1 MEQSRAN
8 KISEV
13 LKNVSTLGKNL
24 RIPGAGPSRGIPEA
38 KNAIGV
44 PVQGSG
50 FVRILMYFV
59 AGILLIGIILLG
71 VDQFITPIFQRTP
84 GSPGYIPIPGTDLS
98 QVFWEDNTQ
107 VSNII
112 IGSVPPVAAGQ
123 VAPLSVT
130 VLEAQSTY
138 SLTVDIF
145 IDDEYPQILPNG
157 ETLRVFFRMGT
168 KTQTGAVT
176 TITPC
181 LDMSLSNTK
190 NTIYITSFDN
200 TGQQESMY
208 IDNVPIHTPFRIG
221 ITVSPYIMESYLNG
235 QLINTKRIIH
245 IPKPPASGD
254 IILAPSNIKHTGSSV
269 PLSAGI
275 KVLKVRA
282 FGYAASAS
290 EMKGRMSDLTSANKF
305 NPPDILL

>member
-13 LKNVSTLGKNL
+13 LKNVSTLGRNL
-24 RIPGAGPSRGIPEA
+24 RIPGAGPSRGVPEA

-50 FVRILMYFV
+50 FVRILMYFI

-98 QVFWEDNTQ
+98 QVFWKDYTQ
-107 VSNII
+107 VSNIT

-130 VLEAQSTY
+130 VLEAQTTY
-138 SLTVDIF
+138 SLTVDVF
-145 IDDEYPQILPNG
+145 INDEYPQILPSG
-157 ETLRVFFRMGT
+157 EKFRIFFLMG
-168 KTQTGAVT
+168 QSVT
-176 TITPC
+176 TP
-181 LDMSLSNTK
+181 SLQMYLNNTK
-190 NTIYITSFDN
+190 NTVYITSFDKDGN
-200 TGQQESMY
+200 EGSVT

-235 QLINTKRIIH
+235 LLVNTKRITH
-245 IPKPPASGD
+245 APKAPASGD
-254 IILAPSNIKHTGSSV
+254 KIFAPSNIKSADSPPIV
-269 PLSAGI
+269 LSAGI

-290 EMKGRMSDLTSANKF
+290 EMRGRMSDLTSANKF
-305 NPPDILL
+305 KTPDILL

>member
-50 FVRILMYFV
+50 FVRILMYFI

-71 VDQFITPIFQRTP
+71 VDQWITPIFQRTP

-98 QVFWEDNTQ
+98 QVFWKDLTQ
-107 VSNII
+107 VSNIT

-130 VLEAQSTY
+130 VLEAQTTY
-138 SLTVDIF
+138 SLTVDVF
-145 IDDEYPQILPNG
+145 INDEYPQVLPEG
-157 ETLRVFFRMGT
+157 ETLRIFFRIGT
-168 KTQTGAVT
+168 AASSSLEMR
-176 TITPC
+176 
-181 LDMSLSNTK
+181 LDNNK
-190 NTIYITSFDN
+190 NTVYITSFDN
-200 TGQQESMY
+200 NGNEGSVT
-208 IDNVPIHTPFRIG
+208 IDNVPIHSPFRIG
-221 ITVSPYIMESYLNG
+221 VTVSPYIMESYLNG
-235 QLINTKRIIH
+235 LLVNTKRMTH
-245 IPKPPASGD
+245 HPKAPASGD
-254 IILAPSNIKHTGSSV
+254 KIFALSNIKSRGDT
-269 PLSAGI
+269 PILLSRGI
-275 KVLKVRA
+275 QVLNVRA
-282 FGYAASAS
+282 FGYPVSAS

-305 NPPDILL
+305 KTPDILL